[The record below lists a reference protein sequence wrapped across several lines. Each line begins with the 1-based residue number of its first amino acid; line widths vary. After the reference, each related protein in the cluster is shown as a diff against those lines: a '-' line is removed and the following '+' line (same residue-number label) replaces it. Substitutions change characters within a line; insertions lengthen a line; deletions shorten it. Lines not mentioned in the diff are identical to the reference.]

1 MSREEG
7 VRSKQS
13 AVQPPSRSLLRAS
26 RSACHHREQSGL
38 ATLSTHCALD
48 ALATLISLRTPVRPV
63 LKLHLF
69 APSSNHP
76 ATSEYAEHSPRCQ
89 RSSAHASH
97 TSLES
102 RVGEDLPVCLIY
114 LTLTASRMPAVYGV
128 RKRVRTMS
136 ACSVRGCR
144 AGRYCPL
151 IAPLLNTAPSADRS
165 GSRQPAV
172 DRTWAVA
179 ASKRPT
185 IAHERIQ
192 KGAGWSWPAQ
202 TAVTS

>member
-151 IAPLLNTAPSADRS
+151 IASLAEYSSAC
-165 GSRQPAV
+165 GSRQRAV